1 MPCKSQKEKKR
12 EKEKERKKKK
22 GKQVLN
28 NSYRPRQRQ
37 KRKACVKNS
46 TIVREVA
53 NLNLLLP
60 SFFRDCKSLSNRY
73 SKVP

>member
-1 MPCKSQKEKKR
+1 MQITK
-12 EKEKERKKKK
+12 RKKK
-22 GKQVLN
+22 
-28 NSYRPRQRQ
+28 R
-37 KRKACVKNS
+37 KRKRKKKEK
-46 TIVREVA
+46 IVREVA